1 MEADAGLPLSTRLA
15 FGGGVLLASPLLGVV
30 VPLALAGVLTL
41 GAAKGLG
48 ARCSPVEPME
58 EALLLLHGR
67 PADAPPTE
75 PGTGRPHAGA
85 EEAEGSEP
93 WCADAELPRELA
105 STSASGAQAWMAHQ
119 LNALQWHKAVVRF
132 RVETH

>member
-30 VPLALAGVLTL
+30 VPLALAGVLML

-48 ARCSPVEPME
+48 ARCSPIEPME

-67 PADAPPTE
+67 PADAPTE
-75 PGTGRPHAGA
+75 PGRPHAGA
-85 EEAEGSEP
+85 EEAEEGGP
-93 WCADAELPRELA
+93 WCADTELPRELA
-105 STSASGAQAWMAHQ
+105 STSAPGAQAWMAQQ